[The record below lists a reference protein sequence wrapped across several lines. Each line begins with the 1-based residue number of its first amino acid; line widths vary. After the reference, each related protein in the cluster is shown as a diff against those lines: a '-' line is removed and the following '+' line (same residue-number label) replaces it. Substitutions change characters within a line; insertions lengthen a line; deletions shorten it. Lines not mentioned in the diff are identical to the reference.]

1 MPDPPG
7 SRVQGV
13 IVIFFFLL
21 HSRVQLNRRF
31 ESSSDLNLLDKLM
44 DSLRSRITPS
54 GNCEREDFLTR
65 IKETISEN
73 IKPCQPCQPIETATV
88 TDYPE
93 DHLGA
98 E

>member
-1 MPDPPG
+1 MPDPPE

-13 IVIFFFLL
+13 IVIFFFLF

-93 DHLGA
+93 DHLGV